1 MSLRLPALLLAA
13 VATMASST
21 AVHALPPSDPRL
33 VQTVPAWIDK
43 VKLPP
48 PDGRT
53 FISDGGLILDVDVAK
68 PAVRPSQSMAADM
81 GKAVAGY
88 LSDHYP
94 TEFGL
99 SDLKEGPSPA
109 VFIGPQ
115 GFAVSRNY
123 VTFLTRYAPRVRL
136 RTKGAGA
143 PVLLVLD
150 QRHIGLLLPTVLAT
164 R

>member
-1 MSLRLPALLLAA
+1 MTLRPTALLFIVIAGC
-13 VATMASST
+13 ASVIT
-21 AVHALPPSDPRL
+21 AHARPESDPKL
-33 VQTVPAWIDK
+33 VQTVPAWTDK

-53 FISDGGLILDVDVAK
+53 FISDGGLILDVEIAK
-68 PAVRPSQSMAADM
+68 PAMRPSQTMAAEM

-88 LSDHYP
+88 LADFYP

-109 VFIGPQ
+109 VFVGPQ
-115 GFAVSRNY
+115 GVAVSRNY

-136 RTKGAGA
+136 RTKGAGH
-143 PVLLVLD
+143 PLLLVLD